1 MQNSPTKRSERKNK
15 DTGGRMNIFVLDLDI
30 EKCARYHCDQHVVKM
45 ILESVQIACTALNEK
60 GFQTP
65 YRSTHRQHPCV
76 LWAGRSFANL
86 QWLLQLAEALNRE
99 YQYRYRTSKDHGSL
113 EVIDQIRE
121 MRFESI
127 GLTAFAQAMPEAY
140 KVPGDPVQA
149 YRNFYVGEKL
159 RFARWTRRRRPAW
172 IKTIAR
178 QQQASRNK
186 GGVV

>member
-1 MQNSPTKRSERKNK
+1 
-15 DTGGRMNIFVLDLDI
+15 MNIFVLDLDI
-30 EKCARYHCDQHVVKM
+30 DTCARYHCDQHVVKM

-65 YRSTHRQHPCV
+65 YRSTHRKHPCV

-86 QWLLQLAEALNRE
+86 QWLLKLAEALNRE
-99 YQYRYRTSKDHGSL
+99 YQYRYRTL
-113 EVIDQIRE
+113 ENHRSIAVVDQIRE

-127 GLTAFAQAMPEAY
+127 GLTEFAQAMPASY

-159 RFARWTRRRRPAW
+159 RFARWTRRKRPAW
-172 IKTIAR
+172 IEAMAR
-178 QQQASRNK
+178 RQPAFFNNEGVGEK
-186 GGVV
+186 GRRAAEDFG